1 MISTSIG
8 KSGNPFNELLLREF
22 EIVSLLLNGKTATG
36 IAHTLSIQ
44 MSTVGTHKA
53 RLFYKLAV
61 ANILELKELATT
73 YNL

>member
-22 EIVSLLLNGKTATG
+22 EIVSLLLNGKTATA

-44 MSTVGTHKA
+44 ISTVGIHKA
-53 RLFYKLAV
+53 RLF
-61 ANILELKELATT
+61 
-73 YNL
+73 